1 MVVWISEAVVL
12 AVHEEQLAEHGGA
25 PGLRDRALLSS
36 ALARPQQLIA
46 YGDSVDLAH
55 LAAAYGYGLMR
66 NHPFVDGNKRVA
78 LVVVELFLAL
88 NGLGLDAGDVDCV
101 EVLLETAAGSRS
113 EADLANWIRNHSI
126 ERSSR

>member
-1 MVVWISEAVVL
+1 M
-12 AVHEEQLAEHGGA
+12 
-25 PGLRDRALLSS
+25 
-36 ALARPQQLIA
+36 
-46 YGDSVDLAH
+46 DLAH